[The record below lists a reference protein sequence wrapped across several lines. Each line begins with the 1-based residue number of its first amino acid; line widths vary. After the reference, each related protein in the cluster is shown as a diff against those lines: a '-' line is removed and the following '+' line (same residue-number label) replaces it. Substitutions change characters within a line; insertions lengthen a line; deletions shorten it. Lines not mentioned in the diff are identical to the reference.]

1 MQSSKKRLKQFQYFK
16 SKLKPSGLLFLQ
28 ETQSTTDCEKKSGKD
43 EFGGD
48 LHFSHGS
55 SNSCGV
61 LMASYGN
68 QDITVTKKV
77 SDKKGRVPVLDARID
92 FLLINI

>member
-1 MQSSKKRLKQFQYFK
+1 MDYSSYKKHNRPL
-16 SKLKPSGLLFLQ
+16 
-28 ETQSTTDCEKKSGKD
+28 TAKKSGKD

-77 SDKKGRVPVLDARID
+77 SDKKRRVPVLDARID